1 MTAFNN
7 KKLEAINSFVGE
19 GTSFKGEI
27 SSSGSLHVMG
37 EVTGSINVNGDVFI
51 GAKGR
56 LTGDITGGRVVVS
69 GIVDGNIFSRK
80 GCELLKTGKVNGEIT
95 CDKLLIEEGASY
107 QGKVNVC
114 LPAQVSEKVDA

>member
-1 MTAFNN
+1 MVTFNN

-27 SSSGSLHVMG
+27 ISHGSLHIMG
-37 EVTGSINVNGDVFI
+37 EVAGSINLKGDVFV

-56 LTGDITGGRVVVS
+56 VIGDIIGARVAIS
-69 GIVDGNIFSRK
+69 GIVEGNIFASK
-80 GCELLKTGKVNGEIT
+80 GCELLKTGKVKGEIT
-95 CDKLLIEEGASY
+95 CDKLLIEEGSSY

-114 LPAQVSEKVDA
+114 LPAQISEKVNV